1 MSIVETIAGVVKPW
15 ADFYAHSKVT
25 SAAVIWVHLG
35 ALLTGGGLAIA
46 ADRIVLRLRGADVA
60 ERTRVLHDISTIHR
74 PIVTALAVSV
84 ASGLALLLSDV
95 KTFLVSPVYWT
106 KMGLVLFLLANGYG
120 VMRTE
125 QRLAADP
132 APTNGLWKRL
142 SFGAVASITLWFS
155 TMLAGVLLTNS

>member
-1 MSIVETIAGVVKPW
+1 VSIVETIAGVVQPW
-15 ADFYAHSKVT
+15 ADFYSHSKVT

-46 ADRIVLRLRGADVA
+46 SDRVVLRLRGADVA
-60 ERTRVLHDISTIHR
+60 ERTRMLRDFATVHR

-84 ASGLALLLSDV
+84 LSGLAMMLSDV

-106 KMGLVLFLLANGYG
+106 KMGLILLLLANGYG
-120 VMRTE
+120 VMRSE

-132 APTNGLWKRL
+132 VPANALWKRL

-155 TMLAGVLLTNS
+155 TMLAGVMLMND